1 MFLGLLIVQLWFMS
15 DSLLFL
21 DLFSCIAANLFN
33 KLTYL
38 LKLVIV
44 TYSTL
49 KLKHLVCVVIVV
61 SLKF

>member
-1 MFLGLLIVQLWFMS
+1 MQLCFMS

-61 SLKF
+61 SLKFYCGNLEL

>member
-1 MFLGLLIVQLWFMS
+1 VQLCFMS

>member
-1 MFLGLLIVQLWFMS
+1 MFLGLLIVQLCFMS